1 MMGLNEASLP
11 ATLGSIR
18 LVMIRAFVTQT
29 SRVQDLKSK
38 NSNSGEVHTS
48 EEIARLDDQIKP
60 VVQHVDSLV
69 ADASPHL
76 VVGRLEHAF
85 KILEELWPR
94 DFEEASKTH
103 QPVPG
108 DLSNDLAEEKDT
120 TLANKLIPRN
130 CPQSLRKI
138 LSQMLLD
145 QKTPPVTLAALS
157 VKDWEASQRPSVK
170 EQFINVPTL
179 AQALQIFS
187 QKLYRR
193 STIAAERTKEAI
205 EQFQDVIGTIQ
216 LCHLIIITQL
226 DAPYEWY
233 CTSTE
238 GHRKKSAAIS
248 ILPSCLSGTSAWSRV
263 LAWQLGLGAATIVGL
278 TGGFAVL
285 YAGTTFVNL
294 FLNKHK
300 EYLNLSF
307 PGALG
312 ITLQA
317 LGLPLSDSEPI
328 VEKTLLECVYQD
340 IPTSRTPE
348 TLEKW
353 KNRLAEGLKK
363 YPGAETNQWSITPT
377 YFWPQWLFSIA
388 KIAQFRVHLHGK
400 ICIGVQGST
409 EGGKSQMLTVLTG
422 AAEDYFK
429 PGSDSRCRTL
439 GIQSYDSD
447 RLGAVFIDCPGFD
460 DQTPQIKYMAETVQE
475 LFAVIILIIPMERTR
490 SEAMESA
497 LNIAIKLLRNRE
509 DSRPIRILLSKAD
522 RLEHNRNNKQ
532 VFRNTLADVKEQFM
546 HVLKSELGDEFTT
559 FRQQPFHDGVIRK
572 SETLEDIVK
581 PFSTHAQ
588 MSLED
593 TKALADCP
601 PGTEC
606 KIERASHFENLCE
619 LADKGELWDV
629 QSLRA
634 WLWNLSPESVP
645 LPKERVREYF

>member
-1 MMGLNEASLP
+1 MGLNEASLP

-38 NSNSGEVHTS
+38 GSTSGGVHTDA
-48 EEIARLDDQIKP
+48 EIARLDDRIKP
-60 VVQHVDSLV
+60 VVQLIDSLV

-76 VVGRLEHAF
+76 MVGRLEHAF
-85 KILEELWPR
+85 EILEELWPR
-94 DFEEASKTH
+94 DFEEASKAH
-103 QPVPG
+103 QHVPG
-108 DLSNDLAEEKDT
+108 GFPNALAEEKDT

-157 VKDWEASQRPSVK
+157 VKDWEATKRPSVK
-170 EQFINVPTL
+170 DQFINVPSL
-179 AQALQIFS
+179 AKSLQMFS

-193 STIAAERTKEAI
+193 STITAERTKEAI

-263 LAWQLGLGAATIVGL
+263 LAWQLGLGAATIVGP

-317 LGLPLSDSEPI
+317 LGLPVSDSEPI
-328 VEKTLLECVYQD
+328 IEKTLLDCVCQD
-340 IPTSRTPE
+340 IPTARTTE

-353 KNRLAEGLKK
+353 KNRLTEGLKR

-377 YFWPQWLFSIA
+377 FFWPQWLFSIA
-388 KIAQFRVHLHGK
+388 KTAQLRVHLHGK

-429 PGSDSRCRTL
+429 PGSDSLCRTL

-460 DQTPQIKYMAETVQE
+460 DQTPQIKYMAEAVQE
-475 LFAVIILIIPMERTR
+475 LFAVIIIVIPKERTR

-509 DSRPIRILLSKAD
+509 DFRPIRILLSKAD

-546 HVLKSELGDEFTT
+546 NVLRSELGDGFTT
-559 FRQQPFHDGVIRK
+559 FRQQPFHDGVITK

-593 TKALADCP
+593 TKLLADFP

-619 LADKGELWDV
+619 LADNGELWDV
-629 QSLRA
+629 HSLRT
-634 WLWNLSPESVP
+634 WLWDLSPRSVP
-645 LPKERVREYF
+645 LPKERVRDYF